1 MEFYDCL
8 PPDEIS
14 FLNENN
20 FVLAPEVD
28 DKDVEDV
35 ATSQSDTE
43 EAESPAKN
51 NSDVKKKR
59 KLEESSGEDEKKMKK
74 KKKKKSK

>member
-1 MEFYDCL
+1 M
-8 PPDEIS
+8 PSDEIRYS
-14 FLNENN
+14 NENN

-28 DKDVEDV
+28 DKDIEDV

-59 KLEESSGEDEKKMKK
+59 KLEESAGEEEKKMKK